1 MSVYK
6 VIGRKAD
13 GTQAGPAD
21 LEAADERQAM
31 KLAYYYFRVDIR
43 TEIEWAV
50 ELASS

>member
-13 GTQAGPAD
+13 GTQVGPAD

-31 KLAYYYFRVDIR
+31 ELAYYYFRIELR
-43 TEIEWAV
+43 TEIDWTV
-50 ELASS
+50 EPLA